1 MAITVKEIRD
11 KKVWEEYILSRP
23 EANFLHSWYWGEF
36 YQNIDHQIVRHGY
49 YDDDKLVGV
58 LLFIIENAKR
68 GRHGIVPAG
77 PIIDWDNKS
86 LVKFVFK
93 DIRSIGKAKKCVF
106 VRIRPQL
113 LDNPESQQ
121 LFKSNGLRP
130 APMHLHAELTW
141 QTDLDESEDYILQN
155 TRKKTRYEIRQA
167 DKLGI
172 TIKTTQDPSAI
183 DRFYDIQLET
193 AKRHNFVPFSK
204 KFLKEQFTLFAKND
218 LATLYE
224 AYHDGKLLAQAFII
238 FYGREAAYHY
248 GTSTD
253 AGRDLPGAYALQ
265 WQAIKD
271 AKKRGIVRYNF
282 WGVTKP
288 EQTKHRFYGVSVFKR
303 GFCGQEVAYL
313 HAHDMVINP
322 SLYLVDLTIETAR
335 KHIRHI

>member
-113 LDNPESQQ
+113 LDNPESRQ

-141 QTDLDESEDYILQN
+141 QTDLDESEDYISHSD
-155 TRKKTRYEIRQA
+155 KKSGVFNMIYQ
-167 DKLGI
+167 
-172 TIKTTQDPSAI
+172 
-183 DRFYDIQLET
+183 
-193 AKRHNFVPFSK
+193 FVRG
-204 KFLKEQFTLFAKND
+204 FTLKN
-218 LATLYE
+218 
-224 AYHDGKLLAQAFII
+224 KLKII
-238 FYGREAAYHY
+238 LLKISCLWF
-248 GTSTD
+248 
-253 AGRDLPGAYALQ
+253 L
-265 WQAIKD
+265 
-271 AKKRGIVRYNF
+271 F
-282 WGVTKP
+282 
-288 EQTKHRFYGVSVFKR
+288 
-303 GFCGQEVAYL
+303 
-313 HAHDMVINP
+313 
-322 SLYLVDLTIETAR
+322 
-335 KHIRHI
+335 